1 MAVVRRGPTAG
12 VVAGRI
18 TAKVGIP
25 VGILAGGVVHRVVVR
40 HLCGILGGV
49 ALGNDDRIYFDRADA
64 DIRREVVLSDHG
76 RKEVARPV
84 EGVLRRAHARDFL
97 AAHWPRVR
105 AAGAAHV
112 CPITIDVTGFGHIIV
127 VLGRKDGEGLVD
139 PLRLRLISACS
150 CRSHRT

>member
-84 EGVLRRAHARDFL
+84 EGVLRRAHARDQTFL
-97 AAHWPRVR
+97 ILHTQLWKPKLVKIKQYSKK
-105 AAGAAHV
+105 
-112 CPITIDVTGFGHIIV
+112 ITINNA
-127 VLGRKDGEGLVD
+127 K
-139 PLRLRLISACS
+139 
-150 CRSHRT
+150 